1 MTCLR
6 TFPLS
11 AVALTKEDAAWA
23 ARIFCSMKITE
34 DICNQAAEER
44 LAEEQ
49 ALDCGLQAEGREF
62 AEKGVAI
69 FAKT

>member
-1 MTCLR
+1 
-6 TFPLS
+6 
-11 AVALTKEDAAWA
+11 
-23 ARIFCSMKITE
+23 MKITE